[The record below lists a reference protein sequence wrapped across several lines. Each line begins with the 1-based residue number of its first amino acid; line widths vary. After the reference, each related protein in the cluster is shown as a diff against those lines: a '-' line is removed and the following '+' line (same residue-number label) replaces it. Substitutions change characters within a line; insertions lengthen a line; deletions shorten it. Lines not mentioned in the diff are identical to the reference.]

1 MLYQLKQLEV
11 DNISQKIGQ
20 SICDKT
26 FQNYTKIDGE
36 QLISLTN
43 SRQVNSFIIRSL
55 FNQWRKEVEKLESP
69 YFDFKHEKVQEALK
83 GFMNVLSNH
92 ISIDRHHLQPIL
104 NQAIADTILIT
115 FEPKSYLEQILNRIE
130 KPQDFKLQFKYIKT
144 NRELFKN
151 LVEGIGDFDT
161 KASILQAYD
170 GLQHIKVE
178 SVEADQFLE
187 KIGSGSL
194 INELFDVKEE
204 PKEEPRTE
212 PVQAATTVEVPEV
225 KSIEKPTEDKHAATL
240 NDRFEKTSKTQTL
253 AEKLQ
258 RKVNKSIESS
268 LTLNEKF
275 MFQNNLFHG
284 DNAKMKQAFS
294 AIEQANS
301 LQEALDQANKFNDG
315 WDMDSEEVEAF
326 MGVLERRFA

>member
-1 MLYQLKQLEV
+1 MLYQLKQSEV
-11 DNISQKIGQ
+11 TTVSQKIGET
-20 SICDKT
+20 ICDKT

-83 GFMNVLSNH
+83 NFMNVLSNH

-104 NQAIADTILIT
+104 NQAIADTLLIS
-115 FEPKSYLEQILNRIE
+115 FEPKAFLEVVLDRSQ
-130 KPQDFKLQFKYIKT
+130 KPQDFKLQYKYIKN

-151 LVEGIGDFDT
+151 LVEQIGDFDT
-161 KASILQAYD
+161 KASILQAYEKLEAA
-170 GLQHIKVE
+170 GKE
-178 SVEADQFLE
+178 SIDPEAFLE
-187 KIGSGSL
+187 KLSASNL
-194 INELFDVKEE
+194 LVELFEIEEE
-204 PKEEPRTE
+204 PQSEVVPEPE
-212 PVQAATTVEVPEV
+212 PVQQMVEE
-225 KSIEKPTEDKHAATL
+225 SIASPVQKPQEDKLSTTL
-240 NDRFEKTSKTQTL
+240 NDRFESSSKGQTL

-258 RKVNKSIESS
+258 RKVNKSIEAS

-284 DNAKMKQAFS
+284 DNAKMKQAFAS
-294 AIEQANS
+294 I
-301 LQEALDQANKFNDG
+301 DQAENLQDALNKANTFNNG

-326 MGVLERRFA
+326 MGVLERRFS

>member
-1 MLYQLKQLEV
+1 MLYQLKQSAV
-11 DNISQKIGQ
+11 DSVSQKIGQ
-20 SICDKT
+20 TICDKT

-83 GFMNVLSNH
+83 NFMNVLSNH
-92 ISIDRHHLQPIL
+92 ISIDRHYLQSIL
-104 NQAIADTILIT
+104 NRAITDTILIS
-115 FEPKSYLEQILNRIE
+115 FEPKVYLETVLDRIE

-151 LVEGIGDFDT
+151 LVERIGGFDT
-161 KASILQAYD
+161 KASIIQSF
-170 GLQHIKVE
+170 E
-178 SVEADQFLE
+178 SLKGIEFEKTDAPKFLE
-187 KIGSGSL
+187 RLNSSGL
-194 INELFDVKEE
+194 LNELFDVKEE
-204 PKEEPRTE
+204 PKPAPQPE
-212 PVQAATTVEVPEV
+212 PVEATKVAKNVIEQREPE
-225 KSIEKPTEDKHAATL
+225 EKNASTL
-240 NDRFEKTSKTQTL
+240 NERFEQASKGQTL

-284 DNAKMKQAFS
+284 DNAKMRSAFA
-294 AIEQANS
+294 AIDQANS
-301 LQEALDQANKFNDG
+301 LQEALDQANTFNDG
-315 WDMDSEEVEAF
+315 WDMDSEEVEVF